1 MANKN
6 DDFNWKAAEVD
17 VEEYGDDIDMLNRHN
32 ERERD
37 AYLRELDLDPKQYQ
51 KRGESNSSSSGSG
64 GCYVATCVYGSYD
77 CPQVWTLRRYRDYKL
92 ALSWYGRAFIRVYY
106 TISPILVRWFGR
118 ERWFQAFWKP
128 FLDHK
133 VSSLNKQGVD
143 DTPYED

>member
-17 VEEYGDDIDMLNRHN
+17 VEEYGGDIDLLSRHN

-51 KRGESNSSSSGSG
+51 KKGGAESSSSESE

-77 CPQVWTLRRYRDYKL
+77 CPQVWTLRRYRDHKL
-92 ALSWYGRAFIRVYY
+92 ASSWYVRVFIRVYY
-106 TISPILVRWFGR
+106 TISPTLVRWFGK

-128 FLDHK
+128 VLDHK
-133 VSSLNKQGVD
+133 VSSLNKQGVA